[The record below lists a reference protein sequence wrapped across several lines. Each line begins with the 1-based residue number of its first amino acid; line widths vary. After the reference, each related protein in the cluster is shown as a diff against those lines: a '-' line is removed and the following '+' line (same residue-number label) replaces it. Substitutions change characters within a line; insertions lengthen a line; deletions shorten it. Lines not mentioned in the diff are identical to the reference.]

1 MPVKVHWP
9 IAFIASRKMI
19 HWLNESSPPKRIALQ
34 LRVAWYI
41 IQLLLKI
48 LLYISIAI
56 RQFNIMIN
64 SIINQ
69 SINQHHTP
77 TQNCIIIIINF
88 SYALIINHG
97 DHKKTS
103 KFTNR
108 IALFTLSSSSS
119 SCSVLSDK
127 RFIALWTIALLLIQ
141 VLVLFLWLFFEN
153 AEFWYFSFLCQS
165 MEMQRKCRKSILYW
179 NL

>member
-56 RQFNIMIN
+56 RQFNIIIV

-69 SINQHHTP
+69 SISTTHLH
-77 TQNCIIIIINF
+77 IIVLLFINF

-141 VLVLFLWLFFEN
+141 VLVLLFFVILRERRILVLFVSLSVNGN
-153 AEFWYFSFLCQS
+153 AK
-165 MEMQRKCRKSILYW
+165 EM
-179 NL
+179 